1 MGGQLATA
9 PLLSLSEQ
17 AEALGY
23 DSIWVGDSLLA
34 RPRHEP
40 LTLLAAVGAKTKAME
55 LGTAILLPA
64 LRNPVVLA
72 HLVATVDQI
81 CEGRLILG
89 VGIATDVPNVRSEF
103 KAAGV
108 PFEKRVGRM
117 MEGIRLCKSL
127 WRGEPVHWR
136 GRWDVEC
143 ESLGMLPYR
152 EGGPPIWGGGSAMGA
167 LTRAGKYLDG
177 WFPVGPDAKKIS
189 EYWKTVQQVAQEEGR
204 NNEDLTCAAYVTL
217 SINNDVQTAQENLD
231 DYLSGYYGAPADFI
245 KKQQSCYAGPMGA
258 AGPWIQSFV
267 EAGASHLVLRFTG
280 DHEKN
285 LEEFNTLRSELQW

>member
-1 MGGQLATA
+1 M
-9 PLLSLSEQ
+9 PLK
-17 AEALGY
+17 LGY
-23 DSIWVGDSLLA
+23 LLPTRERIMVGKHDTQEILNLGDIADKLGVDSVWIGDSLLA
-34 RPRHEP
+34 KPRHDP
-40 LTLLAAVGAKTKAME
+40 LSLIAAIAGRTNQVKI
-55 LGTAILLPA
+55 GTAVLLPM
-64 LRNPVVLA
+64 LRNPVLLA
-72 HLVATVDQI
+72 HQVATIDQI
-81 CEGRLILG
+81 SEGRMILG
-89 VGIATDVPNVRSEF
+89 VGTARDAPAIRNEF
-103 KAAGV
+103 EAAGV

-167 LTRAGKYLDG
+167 LNRAGKNLDG
-177 WFPVGPDAKKIS
+177 WFPVGPDAKTIS

-204 NNEDLTCAAYVTL
+204 NNDDLTCAAYVTL

-245 KKQQSCYAGPMGA
+245 KKQQFHKRQN
-258 AGPWIQSFV
+258 I
-267 EAGASHLVLRFTG
+267 LIL
-280 DHEKN
+280 
-285 LEEFNTLRSELQW
+285 L